1 MASVYT
7 PVDER
12 PINRRFDSLPVVQMS
27 EIDSSGTTPTA
38 SDGWEDNSWLDQLD
52 YEQQTT
58 VVDDGAETVV
68 DDGAETVVDDGAET
82 VVDCG
87 GVVHAMASCPQT
99 PREDTPEKALYYRV
113 HFPAILDSRNV
124 PLWQQLGKRKLGWD
138 EYECETPCGE
148 DCHWCKVETCE

>member
-1 MASVYT
+1 MASIYI

-12 PINRRFDSLPVVQMS
+12 PIDQRFDSLPVVQMP
-27 EIDSSGTTPTA
+27 EIDSRGTTPTA

-52 YEQQTT
+52 YELQTT
-58 VVDDGAETVV
+58 VVDDGAETVM
-68 DDGAETVVDDGAET
+68 
-82 VVDCG
+82 DCG
-87 GVVHAMASCPQT
+87 GVVHAMASYPQT
-99 PREDTPEKALYYRV
+99 PCEDTPEKELYYRV
-113 HFPAILDSRNV
+113 HFPAMLDSRNV